1 MLKRYLVLS
10 VATAAFSLPS
20 LVYAA
25 QQNILSVHILN
36 QQTGKPAADV
46 TVTLEKKADNGWL
59 QLNTAKTDKD
69 GRIKALWPEQT
80 ATTGDYR
87 VVFKTGDYFKK
98 QNLES
103 FFPEIPVEFHINK
116 VNEHYHVPLLLRE
129 GANKQVISSQADS
142 LIKISRI
149 WADFFPAN
157 TSNQPI

>member
-10 VATAAFSLPS
+10 VVTAAFSLPS

-87 VVFKTGDYFKK
+87 VVF
-98 QNLES
+98 
-103 FFPEIPVEFHINK
+103 HINK
-116 VNEHYHVPLLLRE
+116 VNEHYHVPLLL
-129 GANKQVISSQADS
+129 SQYGYS
-142 LIKISRI
+142 TYRGS
-149 WADFFPAN
+149 
-157 TSNQPI
+157 

>member
-46 TVTLEKKADNGWL
+46 TVTLEKKA
-59 QLNTAKTDKD
+59 DKD

-116 VNEHYHVPLLLRE
+116 VNEHYHVPLLL
-129 GANKQVISSQADS
+129 SQYGYS
-142 LIKISRI
+142 TYRGS
-149 WADFFPAN
+149 
-157 TSNQPI
+157 

>member
-10 VATAAFSLPS
+10 VVTAAFSLPS

-80 ATTGDYR
+80 R
-87 VVFKTGDYFKK
+87 
-98 QNLES
+98 
-103 FFPEIPVEFHINK
+103 NK
-116 VNEHYHVPLLLRE
+116 ILKVSSLRSPL
-129 GANKQVISSQADS
+129 NFIS
-142 LIKISRI
+142 IK
-149 WADFFPAN
+149 
-157 TSNQPI
+157 